1 MREKDRPEVIHIVT
15 TLERGGAEKQ
25 LLVLC
30 QEQANLGL
38 KVTVYYLKGK
48 GELEKDFS
56 SIGVTVGKI
65 DTIKKTIL
73 LREQLKRKKGLP
85 IHCHLPRAEIF
96 GFAIIIF
103 TNNLLFVSRHNAEQ
117 FYKSVPKFLSSF
129 ISQLILRRATS
140 VIAISWAVRQFILE
154 YNEISKKDYAKI
166 SVVHY
171 GFNPEFS
178 LSNNS
183 KRASYENVFR
193 IGTIARLTK
202 QKDLKTL
209 INGFDLWQQEFPNS
223 ELFILGEGEERFA
236 LQDLVSEKKL
246 GDKIHLLGRNPDV
259 VRFLESLDVF
269 VLSSQYEGF
278 GLVLLEAMQSNVPIL
293 CTNVSALPE
302 VMGRDYQG
310 FFQPGNS
317 RELFLLLRKC
327 QDLEFTSKLTENY
340 RARLDQFNPKKM
352 ALRIVS
358 LYGHQ

>member
-1 MREKDRPEVIHIVT
+1 MSEREDREVIHLVT
-15 TLERGGAEKQ
+15 TLERGGAENQ

-30 QEQANLGL
+30 QEQVNLGL
-38 KVTVYYLKGK
+38 KVRVYYLKGK
-48 GELEKDFS
+48 GELEEDFS
-56 SIGVTVGKI
+56 SIGVTVGRI
-65 DTIKKTIL
+65 DTIKKWFQ
-73 LREQLKRKKGLP
+73 LREQLRRKENLP
-85 IHCHLPRAEIF
+85 IHCHLPRAEII
-96 GFAIIIF
+96 GFSIIIF
-103 TNNLLFVSRHNAEQ
+103 TKNLLFVSRHNAER
-117 FYKSVPKFLSSF
+117 FYKSVPKYLSSF
-129 ISQLILRRATS
+129 ISQLILRRATN

-154 YNEISKKDYAKI
+154 YNEVSKKDFAKI
-166 SVVHY
+166 SVIHY
-171 GFNPEFS
+171 GFNSELS

-183 KRASYENVFR
+183 KKKSIDSVFR

-209 INGFDLWQQEFPNS
+209 INGFDLWQQESPNS
-223 ELFILGEGEERFA
+223 ELFILGEGEERIA
-236 LQDLVSEKKL
+236 LQDLISEKKL
-246 GDKIHLLGRNPDV
+246 SDKIHLLGRNRDI

-317 RELFLLLRKC
+317 KELSLLLRKC